1 MGKIIY
7 KYMKRIIITIY
18 FLLLSVMNMYS
29 QEIEKKINFIISID
43 DQIVSSIA
51 RAKIIIDKNDNI
63 DQIEIGYI
71 PGELIISNADFEQ
84 ITQDQVNSFLFSF
97 DYYEYKKERQIVYNY
112 EIEINKVWLE
122 QSYRVLRI
130 YNLNKKKNR
139 KIFYPLKGK
148 QYTYEVDLPS
158 NSIVRIRKK

>member
-1 MGKIIY
+1 
-7 KYMKRIIITIY
+7 MKSIIITIC
-18 FLLLSVMNMYS
+18 FILLSVMNMYS
-29 QEIEKKINFIISID
+29 QEIEKNINFIISID

-51 RAKIIIDKNDNI
+51 RAKIIITDKNDNV

-71 PGELIISNADFEQ
+71 PGELIISNADFKQ
-84 ITQDQVNSFLFSF
+84 ITQNQANSFLLAF

-130 YNLNKKKNR
+130 YNLNKKKN
-139 KIFYPLKGK
+139 KKVFYPLDGK

-158 NSIVRIRKK
+158 NSILRIRKK